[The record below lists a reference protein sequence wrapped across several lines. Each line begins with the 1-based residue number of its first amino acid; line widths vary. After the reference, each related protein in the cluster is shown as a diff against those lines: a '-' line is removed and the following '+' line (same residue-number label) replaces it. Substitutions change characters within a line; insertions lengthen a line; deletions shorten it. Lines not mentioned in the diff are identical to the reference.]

1 MTATSEPVSSVP
13 PGSAPAS
20 QRGSQGELVV
30 VTGMTGAGRSTAAKE
45 LEDLGYFVVDN
56 LPPTLVPDVVGMVEE
71 VHGPEQS
78 IAVVVDVR
86 SGSFFDSLREVLLER
101 VGGRRTTLLFLEAD
115 DDVLVRR
122 QEAARRPHPLQ
133 AGGRLLDGLA
143 RERSVIA
150 ELRGQADLVID
161 TSNLNVHQLTAQ
173 IARRFGTEKKLRLQ
187 VTVVS
192 FGFKYG
198 IPVDS
203 DYVAD
208 MRFLPNP
215 HWVPELRPHT
225 GKEAPVSDY
234 VMSQPG
240 AGPFLDRFVP
250 LLVDVGGGFLREGK
264 RFMTVAMG
272 CTGGKHRSVAMA
284 EEVAAQLRTHGLDA
298 KTAHRDLG
306 RE

>member
-1 MTATSEPVSSVP
+1 MSESHDPT
-13 PGSAPAS
+13 
-20 QRGSQGELVV
+20 QGELII

-56 LPPTLVPDVVGMVEE
+56 LPPTLVQDMVHMVEE
-71 VHGPEQS
+71 THGPDQS

-86 SGSFFDSLREVLLER
+86 SGSFFESLREVLAKR

-133 AGGRLLDGLA
+133 AGGRLLDGVA
-143 RERSVIA
+143 RERAAIA

-173 IARRFGTEKKLRLQ
+173 IARRFGTEEKLRLQ

-225 GKEAPVSDY
+225 GREAQVSDY

-240 AGPFLDRFVP
+240 AVSFLERFVP
-250 LLVDVGGGFLREGK
+250 LLVDVSRGYLREGK
-264 RFMTVAMG
+264 RLMTVALG

-284 EEVAAQLRTHGLDA
+284 EEIASRLRAGGLDA
-298 KTAHRDLG
+298 RAA
-306 RE
+306 

>member
-1 MTATSEPVSSVP
+1 MTATSEPVA
-13 PGSAPAS
+13 APA
-20 QRGSQGELVV
+20 QQGELVV

-56 LPPTLVPDVVGMVEE
+56 LPPTLVPDVVAMVEE
-71 VHGPEQS
+71 VHGPGQS

-86 SGSFFDSLREVLLER
+86 SGSFFDSLREVLAQR
-101 VGGRRTTLLFLEAD
+101 VGERSTTMLFLEAD

-143 RERSVIA
+143 RERAVIG

-173 IARRFGTEKKLRLQ
+173 IARRFGTERKLRLQ

-225 GKEAPVSDY
+225 GREAPVSDY

-240 AGPFLDRFVP
+240 AGVFLERFVP
-250 LLVDVGGGFLREGK
+250 LLLDVGGGYLREGK
-264 RFMTVAMG
+264 RFMTVALG

-284 EEVAAQLRTHGLDA
+284 EEIAARLRAEGLDA
-298 KTAHRDLG
+298 RAAHRDLG

>member
-1 MTATSEPVSSVP
+1 MTATSQ
-13 PGSAPAS
+13 PATTS
-20 QRGSQGELVV
+20 PARQGELVV
-30 VTGMTGAGRSTAAKE
+30 VTGMTGAGRSTASKE
-45 LEDLGYFVVDN
+45 LEDLGFFVVDN
-56 LPPTLVPDVVGMVEE
+56 LPPTLVPDVVAMVEG
-71 VHGPEQS
+71 VHGPGQS

-86 SGSFFDSLREVLLER
+86 SGSFFDSLRQVLVEKI
-101 VGGRRTTLLFLEAD
+101 GQRRTTLLFLEAD

-122 QEAARRPHPLQ
+122 QEAVRRPHPLQ
-133 AGGRLLDGLA
+133 GQGRLLDGLS
-143 RERSVIA
+143 REREVVA

-161 TSNLNVHQLTAQ
+161 TSNLNVHQLTDQ
-173 IARRFGTEKKLRLQ
+173 IARRFGSEKKLRLQ

-225 GKEAPVSDY
+225 GREAPVSDY

-240 AGPFLDRFVP
+240 AATFLERYVP
-250 LLVDVGGGFLREGK
+250 LLAEVGGGYLREGK
-264 RFMTVAMG
+264 RFMTVALG

-284 EEVAAQLRTHGLDA
+284 EEVAARLRAQGLDA
-298 KTAHRDLG
+298 RPAHRDLG